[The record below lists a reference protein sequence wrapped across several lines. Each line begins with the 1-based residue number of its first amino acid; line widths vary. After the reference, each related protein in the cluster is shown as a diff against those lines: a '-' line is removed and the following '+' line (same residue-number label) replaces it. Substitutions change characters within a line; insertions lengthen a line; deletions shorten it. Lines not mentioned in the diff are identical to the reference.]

1 MASVESW
8 LYELGML
15 DQLARADTP
24 MHRVDPRAKVIVTL
38 VFLVCVVSFGKYD
51 LLGLLPFVLFP
62 IVVAAEG
69 DLPLGVI
76 AKRLVAAAPFAVV
89 VGAFNPLLDHAIVG
103 HVAGFAVSG
112 GWASFA
118 SIVARFLLTTSAA
131 LVLIGTTSM
140 NDVCAALQRMGAPE
154 VFATQLLFLYR
165 YIFVLGEEIM
175 RIARARSLRSFEGRG
190 TGVRVYAD
198 ILGHLLLRTV
208 ARARRIYDA
217 MLSRGFTGRLRT
229 HHPLQFTGRD
239 LAFVMGWSAAFVL
252 FRLYNVPLLLGGLV
266 TRVVS

>member
-1 MASVESW
+1 MATVESG
-8 LYELGML
+8 LYELGLL
-15 DQLARADTP
+15 DQLARNDTP
-24 MHRVDPRAKVIVTL
+24 VHRIDPRAKVVATL

-51 LLGLLPFVLFP
+51 LLGLLPFAVFP
-62 IVVAAEG
+62 IAIASEG
-69 DLPLGVI
+69 DLPFGMLG
-76 AKRLVAAAPFAVV
+76 KRLLAAAPFAVV
-89 VGAFNPLLDHAIVG
+89 VGAFNPLLDHAVLG
-103 HVAGFAVSG
+103 QVAGLTITG

-140 NDVCAALQRMGAPE
+140 NDVCAAIERMGAPQ

-175 RIARARSLRSFEGRG
+175 RIARARSLRSFGGRG
-190 TGVRVYAD
+190 MGVRVYAQ

-208 ARARRIYDA
+208 ARATRIYHA
-217 MLSRGFTGRLRT
+217 MLARGFTGQLRT
-229 HHPLQFTGRD
+229 QRVLHLSGRD
-239 LAFVMGWSAAFVL
+239 VVFMLGWSATFVL

-266 TRVVS
+266 TRMVS